1 MCYEKTMDAT
11 HMYLYVH
18 IYIYDPTVKECDAPS
33 PLQPV
38 VDVIN

>member
-11 HMYLYVH
+11 HMYVYTF
-18 IYIYDPTVKECDAPS
+18 IYDPTVKECDTPS

-38 VDVIN
+38 GDVIN